1 MPQGEKRTPL
11 DLLKKI
17 QEENLGAS
25 LAELKRLFREA
36 VRGDE
41 KYIAPLIH
49 EVARDLYRRKNTS

>member
-17 QEENLGAS
+17 QEENPGAS
-25 LAELKRLFREA
+25 LAELKKRFREA

>member
-17 QEENLGAS
+17 QEETPGAS

-41 KYIAPLIH
+41 KYIAPLID
-49 EVARDLYRRKNTS
+49 EVARDLYRRKKQ